1 MDIQTNK
8 WVGGIGTLLFIIG
21 CVAFFSPVVGGLLE
35 LIGIILVLV
44 ALNGFADFYKEK
56 GIFNNALYSVIILIV
71 GMAITFGIGI
81 YIAVGF
87 FESLGLDLTNLQS
100 FQSVD
105 WANLMTPDKIM
116 ELLGD
121 FIIPI
126 VTMMIV
132 IFVFLII
139 AMFFLRKSLDLL
151 AVKTGTKMFGT
162 TGLIF
167 LIGAVLTIIFFIGF
181 ILIFVALILLM
192 ISFFTVKTP
201 ESKSEA
207 PQTPKQTV

>member
-71 GMAITFGIGI
+71 GMVITFGIGI

-132 IFVFLII
+132 IS
-139 AMFFLRKSLDLL
+139 R
-151 AVKTGTKMFGT
+151 
-162 TGLIF
+162 
-167 LIGAVLTIIFFIGF
+167 
-181 ILIFVALILLM
+181 
-192 ISFFTVKTP
+192 
-201 ESKSEA
+201 
-207 PQTPKQTV
+207 